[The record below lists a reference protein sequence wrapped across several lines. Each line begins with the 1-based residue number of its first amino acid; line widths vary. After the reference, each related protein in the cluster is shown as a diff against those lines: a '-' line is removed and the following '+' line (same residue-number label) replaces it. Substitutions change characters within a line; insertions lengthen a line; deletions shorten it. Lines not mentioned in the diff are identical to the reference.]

1 MNLAAEMARL
11 PEPVTDQKPPHW
23 AYWRWDLWKRAQKSD
38 PKHFVLWPCV
48 YHTMLVDHWA
58 GIVQEH
64 EYSYAWEHLSVD
76 DRIAAIDIR
85 KDSSLQLNDI
95 HQLYHL
101 LRWQEITGK
110 RIADMESIYEFG
122 GGYGAMALAA
132 NRLGFRGKYYIYDL
146 PEFALLQQWYL
157 GQQGVNNVEWR
168 QRIVKQDVDML
179 IACYSLSETTIEQR
193 DTVLNKVSADN
204 YLFLYSA
211 KWEEYNNWEYFSELD
226 FGKTWAHEHIAH
238 LPPESWYTWGW

>member
-23 AYWRWDLWKRAQKSD
+23 AYWRWDLWKRAQEDK
-38 PKHFVLWPCV
+38 PENFTQWPCV
-48 YHTMLVDHWA
+48 YHTMLVDHWWPDA
-58 GIVQEH
+58 MKA
-64 EYSYAWEHLSVD
+64 EYEYVFNRLPRPLPVD
-76 DRIAAIDIR
+76 TPDNR
-85 KDSSLQLNDI
+85 NMI

-101 LRWQEITGK
+101 LRWEEVTGK
-110 RIADMESIYEFG
+110 YINQQLSIYEFG
-122 GGYGAMALAA
+122 GGYGAMARAA
-132 NRLGFRGKYYIYDL
+132 KILGFNSKYYIYDL

-157 GQQGVNNVEWR
+157 EQQGVSNVEWR
-168 QRIVKQDVDML
+168 QRVVKQDVDLM
-179 IACYSLSETTIEQR
+179 IGCYSLSETTIEQR
-193 DTVLNKVSADN
+193 DTVLSKVNAGR

-211 KWEEYNNWEYFSELD
+211 KWEEYNNREYFSGLD